1 MTAQEFIINKSIPE
15 PNTGCWFWMGT
26 VNWKGYGTGSFEG
39 IKFGAHRLSYSVFK
53 GEIPKGLLVCH
64 TCDQRSCVNPDHL
77 WTGTPKQNT
86 DDMMKKGRH
95 IILETERGEKSRLA
109 KLKDQDVLEIRR
121 LGKLGVKAKEIA
133 PMFGCTVRNI
143 HDILAGSCWKHL
155 LEESRLAKQEPT
167 V

>member
-1 MTAQEFIINKSIPE
+1 MNTREFIQQKSMPE

-26 VNWKGYGTGSFEG
+26 INWKGYGTGCFEG
-39 IKFGAHRLSYSVFK
+39 IKFGAHRLSYSAFK

-95 IILETERGEKSRLA
+95 VILETEMGEKSRLA
-109 KLKDQDVLEIRR
+109 KLKDQDVIEIRR
-121 LGKLGVKAKEIA
+121 LGKLGVKAKVIA
-133 PMFGCTVRNI
+133 PMFSVTIRNI
-143 HDILAGSCWKHL
+143 HDILAGACWKHL
-155 LEESRLAKQEPT
+155 L
-167 V
+167 